1 MKESAKTLKTQ
12 FKKINIDKVE
22 DMQDDLADLMEDS
35 EEINEIMGRS
45 YGLPDDVDEEDLD
58 AELEALDDLDLEDL
72 EDGEEDAVPDYL
84 KSSSMPSAPTADVE
98 GQDEYGLPSPPTAVG
113 VAQ

>member
-1 MKESAKTLKTQ
+1 MKESAKTLKQQ
-12 FKKINIDKVE
+12 FKKIDVDKVE
-22 DMQDDLADLMEDS
+22 DLQDDLADLMEDS

-45 YGLPDDVDEEDLD
+45 YGLPDDVDEDDLD
-58 AELEALDDLDLEDL
+58 AELEGLDDLDLED
-72 EDGEEDAVPDYL
+72 EEGEEDAVPDYL

-98 GQDEYGLPSPPTAVG
+98 GQDEYGLPSAPTAVG